1 MKLDSMLAVLLAAFA
16 LSLTACRSGNQ
27 ENVVARVG
35 KSVLTM
41 TQIREH
47 TPGLASP
54 AGRAQVELYIQRW
67 IEAEVLYQEAR
78 RRGIDKQPQV
88 RSALQELARDV
99 VVSSYLDQAVYGAVS
114 VSDAEIQAYY
124 EQEKEEF
131 QTPVDLYHLL
141 IILVA
146 DAGEAQRLRS
156 EIKNGAVFNE
166 IAELYSID
174 GTRSQGGDMGFVPL
188 SALSPRLASVVTTM
202 RRGEL
207 SLPVKSELGY
217 NLLQLV
223 DLSPKG
229 TLRPL
234 EEVRR
239 HIEQRIV
246 ARKNEESYQQLV
258 SKLTDE
264 ASLYSDLSKL
274 ETINTKE

>member
-1 MKLDSMLAVLLAAFA
+1 MKFNSMLAALLAALA
-16 LSLTACRSGNQ
+16 LLGTACRSGDQN
-27 ENVVARVG
+27 NVVARVG
-35 KSVLTM
+35 KSVLTV
-41 TQIREH
+41 TELREH
-47 TPGLASP
+47 APGLTTP

-88 RSALQELARDV
+88 RSALQALSRDV
-99 VVSSYLDQAVYGAVS
+99 VVSSYLDQEVYNAVS

-141 IILVA
+141 VILVA
-146 DAGEAQRLRS
+146 DAGEAARLRN
-156 EIKNGAVFNE
+156 EIKNGAAFNE

-174 GTRSQGGDMGFVPL
+174 GTRAQGGDMGFVPL
-188 SALSPRLASVVTTM
+188 SNLSPRLAAAAAAM

-217 NLLQLV
+217 NILQLA
-223 DLSPKG
+223 DITPRG
-229 TLRPL
+229 TIQPL
-234 EEVRR
+234 EEVRH
-239 HIEQRIV
+239 HIEQRII
-246 ARKNEESYQQLV
+246 ARKNEESYQRLV